1 VAILIKSDKIRSH
14 EITEGSD
21 RAASRALLF
30 SMGLKRDQ
38 LNKPIIAV
46 VNCFNEVVPG
56 CVPQREVAERVKKG
70 IKAAGGT
77 PLEFNTIGVCDGI
90 AQGHEGMKYSLPSRE
105 IIAYSIE
112 IMLQAH
118 RFDAAVFLSSCD
130 KITPGMLMAAARVNI
145 PSIFVTPGIMH
156 AGEHKGQRLTLSLMR
171 EFIGKE
177 QSGQITLDELHE
189 IEEKACPG
197 VGSCAMMG
205 TANTMNCLCEALG
218 MAFPRSATQ
227 FAASEEKLAD
237 GERAGKEIMRL
248 FEEDLKPSD
257 IMTSRAFENAV
268 KFVMAIGGSTNAV
281 LHIPAIAN
289 ELDIKLNHE
298 IFDRYQKIP
307 YVAKINPSGPR
318 PVEDFHSAGGVP
330 AVFRSL
336 KDYMEKSLMTVSGMT
351 IGQIIEA
358 AEWPDQ
364 EMIRPADNPIAES
377 SALSVLWGNLAPDG
391 AIVKKSAVAKH
402 MRVHK
407 GPAVV
412 FEAMEAAIDAVKA
425 GRIVPGSVI
434 VIRYEGPTGGPGMRE
449 MQQITAMLM
458 GTGLADS
465 TALVTDGRFSGS
477 TRGPC
482 IGHVSPEAAL
492 GGTIGLV
499 RDGDLIEID
508 IPAGRLALEVSESEL
523 RDRRA
528 GWVPFEKKVR
538 GVLGLYGKVKPQAK
552 NGAVWE

>member
-1 VAILIKSDKIRSH
+1 MIKSEKLRSY

-30 SMGLKRDQ
+30 SMGLKRAQ
-38 LNKPIIAV
+38 LDKPIIAV

-56 CVPQREVAERVKKG
+56 CVPQREVAQRVKKG
-70 IKAAGGT
+70 IREAGGT

-156 AGEHKGQRLTLSLMR
+156 AGEHKGQKLTLSLMR
-171 EFIGKE
+171 EFIGKA
-177 QSGQITLDELHE
+177 QSGQISLEELHE

-205 TANTMNCLCEALG
+205 TANTMNCLCEVLG
-218 MAFPRSATQ
+218 MAFPRTATQ
-227 FAASEEKLAD
+227 FAASEEKLAE
-237 GERAGKEIMRL
+237 GERAGNEIMRL
-248 FEEDLKPSD
+248 FREDLKPSE
-257 IMTSRAFENAV
+257 IMTPAAFENAV

-281 LHIPAIAN
+281 LHIPAIAS
-289 ELDIKLNHE
+289 ELDIQLNHE
-298 IFDRYQKIP
+298 IFDRYQSVP
-307 YVAKINPSGPR
+307 YIAKINPSGPR

-330 AVFRSL
+330 AVL
-336 KDYMEKSLMTVSGMT
+336 KSLEHYVDPACKTVSGKT

-358 AEWPDQ
+358 AEWPDRG
-364 EMIRPADNPIAES
+364 MIRPVSEPIADS
-377 SALSVLWGNLAPDG
+377 SALKVLWGNLAPEG
-391 AIVKKSAVAKH
+391 AIVKKSAVAEN
-402 MRVHK
+402 MLVHR
-407 GPAVV
+407 GPAQV
-412 FEAMEAAIDAVKA
+412 FDAMEAAIEAVKA
-425 GRIVPGSVI
+425 GKIAEGSVI

-458 GTGLADS
+458 GTGLANT

-499 RDGDLIEID
+499 EDGDVIEID
-508 IPAGRLALEVSESEL
+508 IPGGILKLEVSEAEL
-523 RDRRA
+523 GDRRKNWA
-528 GWVPFEKKVR
+528 PLEKQVR
-538 GVLGLYGKVKPQAK
+538 GVLGLYGKVKPRAK